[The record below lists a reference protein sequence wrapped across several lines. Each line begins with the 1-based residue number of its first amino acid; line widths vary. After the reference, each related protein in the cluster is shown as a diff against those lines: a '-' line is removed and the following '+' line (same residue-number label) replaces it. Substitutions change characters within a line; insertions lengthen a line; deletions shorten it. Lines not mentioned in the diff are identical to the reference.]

1 MKARAQGLS
10 EYLVVLIALVV
21 AAIAAVTVFG
31 PVISDKVATYT
42 LN

>member
-31 PVISDKVATYT
+31 PILSDKASTFT
-42 LN
+42 LD